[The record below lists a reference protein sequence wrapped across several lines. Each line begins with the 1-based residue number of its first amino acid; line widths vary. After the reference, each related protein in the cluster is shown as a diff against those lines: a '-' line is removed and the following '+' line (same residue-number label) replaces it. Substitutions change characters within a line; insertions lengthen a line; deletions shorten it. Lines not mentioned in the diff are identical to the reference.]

1 MTVTPFS
8 QPRPSAEELALLRET
23 VARVAAAR
31 GPVLP
36 FGVGPL
42 DHLLAGG
49 GLDGAG
55 LHEIAAASASWSD
68 DAAATLFAAGIAAR
82 FAAAP
87 GVSALWALTRF
98 DLYAPGL
105 EQAGLGPER
114 ILYAQGA
121 NDRELLAMCEDAL
134 RDGALACVVAEVKA
148 ADQTATRRLQLAA
161 SEGKTPMLLYRRYR
175 RYGQCPLTDLSL
187 ACPRWRVGSGSSGP
201 RPAPGVGRGRWS
213 VELVRQRGGPPFS
226 LELEACDDQ
235 GRLALPAATRDRTA
249 LPGGAVAAGGAV
261 QHAA

>member
-1 MTVTPFS
+1 MTAPPIP
-8 QPRPSAEELALLRET
+8 QPRPSAEELQALRER

-31 GPVLP
+31 GPVLA

-42 DHLLAGG
+42 DHLLSGG

-55 LHEIAAASASWSD
+55 LHEVAAASASWSD

-82 FAAAP
+82 FAAGP
-87 GVSALWALTRF
+87 GMSALWALTRF

-105 EQAGLGPER
+105 EQAGLGPGQV
-114 ILYAQGA
+114 LYAQGKT
-121 NDRELLAMCEDAL
+121 DKELLAMCEDAL
-134 RDGALACVVAEVKA
+134 RDGALGCVVAEVKA

-175 RYGQCPLTDLSL
+175 RYGQCPLTHLSL
-187 ACPRWRVGSGSSGP
+187 ACTRWRIGSLASTPLST
-201 RPAPGVGRGRWS
+201 PGVGRGRWS
-213 VELVRQRGGPPFS
+213 VELVRQRGGAPFY

-235 GRLALPAATRDRTA
+235 GRLALPAATRDRA
-249 LPGGAVAAGGAV
+249 IAAGRADPAQLG
-261 QHAA
+261 HAA

>member
-1 MTVTPFS
+1 MTAPPFT
-8 QPRPSAEELALLRET
+8 QRRPSAEELQSLREAVT
-23 VARVAAAR
+23 RAQSVL

-42 DHLLAGG
+42 DHLLSGG

-55 LHEIAAASASWSD
+55 LHEVAAASASWSD
-68 DAAATLFAAGIAAR
+68 DAAATLFAAGVAAR
-82 FAAAP
+82 FAAP
-87 GVSALWALTRF
+87 GQSALWALTRF

-114 ILYAQGA
+114 VLYAQGTT
-121 NDRELLAMCEDAL
+121 DKELLAMCEDAL

-187 ACPRWRVGSGSSGP
+187 ACTRWRIGSLASSP
-201 RPAPGVGRGRWS
+201 LSMPGVGRGRWS

-235 GRLALPAATRDRTA
+235 GRLALPAATRDRA
-249 LPGGAVAAGGAV
+249 IAAGGADLALG
-261 QHAA
+261 HAA

>member
-1 MTVTPFS
+1 MTAPPFS
-8 QPRPSAEELALLRET
+8 PPRPSAEELQALRET
-23 VARVAAAR
+23 VARVAVAR

-36 FGVGPL
+36 FGVGPV
-42 DHLLAGG
+42 DHLLSTG
-49 GLDGAG
+49 GLDGGG
-55 LHEIAAASASWSD
+55 LHEVAAASASWSD

-82 FAAAP
+82 FAAP
-87 GVSALWALTRF
+87 GLSALWALTRF

-114 ILYAQGA
+114 VLYAQGKT
-121 NDRELLAMCEDAL
+121 DRELLALCEDAL
-134 RDGALACVVAEVKA
+134 RDGSLACVVAEVKA

-161 SEGKTPMLLYRRYR
+161 SEGGTPMLLYRRYR

-187 ACPRWRVGSGSSGP
+187 ACTRWRIGSLASTPLST
-201 RPAPGVGRGRWS
+201 PGVGRGRWS

-235 GRLALPAATRDRTA
+235 GRLALPAATRDRAVAT
-249 LPGGAVAAGGAV
+249 GGADLALG
-261 QHAA
+261 HAA

>member
-1 MTVTPFS
+1 MTAPPLS
-8 QPRPSAEELALLRET
+8 QPRPSAEELQALRDA
-23 VARVAAAR
+23 VARVASAR

-55 LHEIAAASASWSD
+55 LHEVAAASASWSD

-82 FAAAP
+82 FAAP
-87 GVSALWALTRF
+87 GLSALWALTRF

-105 EQAGLGPER
+105 EQAGLGPDR
-114 ILYAQGA
+114 ILYAQGS

-187 ACPRWRVGSGSSGP
+187 ACTRWRIASLASAP
-201 RPAPGVGRGRWS
+201 LATPGVGRGRWS
-213 VELVRQRGGPPFS
+213 IELVRQRGGPPFF

-235 GRLALPAATRDRTA
+235 GRLALPAATRDRA
-249 LPGGAVAAGGAV
+249 IAAGGADLALG
-261 QHAA
+261 HAA

>member
-1 MTVTPFS
+1 MTASSFP
-8 QPRPSAEELALLRET
+8 QPRPSAEELQALRET
-23 VARVAAAR
+23 VAGVASAR

-55 LHEIAAASASWSD
+55 LHEVAAASASWSD

-82 FAAAP
+82 FAASP

-114 ILYAQGA
+114 VLYAQGT
-121 NDRELLAMCEDAL
+121 NDKILLAMCEDAL
-134 RDGALACVVAEVKA
+134 RDGALACVIAEVKA

-161 SEGKTPMLLYRRYR
+161 CEGGTPMLLYRRYR
-175 RYGQCPLTDLSL
+175 RYGQCPLADPSL
-187 ACPRWRVGSGSSGP
+187 ACTRWRIGTLSSG
-201 RPAPGVGRGRWS
+201 RLASPGVGRGRWN

-235 GRLALPAATRDRTA
+235 GRLALPAAARDR
-249 LPGGAVAAGGAV
+249 AAPAGSAI
-261 QHAA
+261 QRAA

>member
-1 MTVTPFS
+1 MTAPPFT
-8 QPRPSAEELALLRET
+8 QPRPSAEELQSLREA
-23 VARVAAAR
+23 VARAPSVR

-42 DHLLAGG
+42 DHLLSGG

-55 LHEIAAASASWSD
+55 LHEVAAASASWSD

-82 FAAAP
+82 FAAP
-87 GVSALWALTRF
+87 GLSALWALTRF

-114 ILYAQGA
+114 VLYAQGKT
-121 NDRELLAMCEDAL
+121 DKELLAMCEDAL

-187 ACPRWRVGSGSSGP
+187 ACTRWRIGSLASSP
-201 RPAPGVGRGRWS
+201 LTMPGVGRGRWS

-235 GRLALPAATRDRTA
+235 GRLALPAATRDRA
-249 LPGGAVAAGGAV
+249 IAAGGVDLALG
-261 QHAA
+261 HAA

>member
-1 MTVTPFS
+1 MTIPPFS
-8 QPRPSAEELALLRET
+8 LPRPSAAELQALREA
-23 VARVAAAR
+23 VSRVAAAR

-49 GLDGAG
+49 GLDGAS

-82 FAAAP
+82 FAAPP
-87 GVSALWALTRF
+87 GLSALWALTRF

-114 ILYAQGA
+114 ILYAQGR

-134 RDGALACVVAEVKA
+134 RDGSLACVVAEVKA

-161 SEGKTPMLLYRRYR
+161 TEGKTPMLLYRRYR
-175 RYGQCPLTDLSL
+175 RYGKCPLADLSL
-187 ACPRWRVGSGSSGP
+187 ACTRWRVGSLASTPLSM
-201 RPAPGVGRGRWS
+201 PGVGRGRWS

-235 GRLALPAATRDRTA
+235 GRLALPAATRHRA
-249 LPGGAVAAGGAV
+249 LAAGGDEFALG
-261 QHAA
+261 HAA

>member
-1 MTVTPFS
+1 MTIMTAPPFS
-8 QPRPSAEELALLRET
+8 PPRPSAEELQALRET

-36 FGVGPL
+36 FGVGPI
-42 DHLLAGG
+42 DHLLSAG

-55 LHEIAAASASWSD
+55 LHEVAAVSASWSD
-68 DAAATLFAAGIAAR
+68 DAATTLFAAGIAAR

-105 EQAGLGPER
+105 EQAGLGPDR
-114 ILYAQGA
+114 VLYAQGK
-121 NDRELLAMCEDAL
+121 NDRELLALCEDAL
-134 RDGALACVVAEVKA
+134 RDGSLACVVAEVKA

-161 SEGKTPMLLYRRYR
+161 SEGGTPMLLYRRYR

-187 ACPRWRVGSGSSGP
+187 ACTRWRIGSLASTPLST
-201 RPAPGVGRGRWS
+201 PGVGRGRWS
-213 VELVRQRGGPPFS
+213 VELVRQRSGPPFS

-235 GRLALPAATRDRTA
+235 GRLALPAATRDR
-249 LPGGAVAAGGAV
+249 AVATGSADLALG
-261 QHAA
+261 HAA

>member
-1 MTVTPFS
+1 MSAPPFFT
-8 QPRPSAEELALLRET
+8 PRPGTEELQALREA
-23 VARVAAAR
+23 VSRVAAAR
-31 GPVLP
+31 GPMLP
-36 FGVGPL
+36 FGVAPL

-55 LHEIAAASASWSD
+55 LHEVAAASASWSD

-114 ILYAQGA
+114 ILYAQGR

-134 RDGALACVVAEVKA
+134 RDGSLACVVAEVKA

-161 SEGKTPMLLYRRYR
+161 TEGKTPMLLYRRYR

-187 ACPRWRVGSGSSGP
+187 ACTRWRVGSIASTP
-201 RPAPGVGRGRWS
+201 LLMPGVGRGRWS

-235 GRLALPAATRDRTA
+235 GRLALPAATRHRA
-249 LPGGAVAAGGAV
+249 LAAGSADLALG
-261 QHAA
+261 HAA